1 MTNKHR
7 LIAKGLLGAVAGA
20 AAFAA
25 LTTSASAYIACN
37 DRGDCWHTSAKVD
50 YREYPTVKVVY
61 YDDKWDWK
69 AHSYRWHDVTGDYGY
84 WDSDKNAWVTVHPAA
99 PGEPTPDDAA
109 H

>member
-1 MTNKHR
+1 MTNK
-7 LIAKGLLGAVAGA
+7 LILKSVLGAAAGA
-20 AAFAA
+20 AALIA
-25 LTTSASAYIACN
+25 LSTNASAYIACN
-37 DRGDCWHTSAKVD
+37 DRGDCWHTSVKVD
-50 YREYPTVKVVY
+50 YTPYPTVKVVD

-99 PGEPTPDDAA
+99 PGEPPPEP